1 MYFKTSSRISIEGK
15 KKNMTSNKLNIYS
28 AKLRRTGNPP
38 LIRIQTHTP
47 RQAYPKHTLILHT
60 GFLIILIIFIPSV
73 KLFSIF

>member
-38 LIRIQTHTP
+38 LIRIQTPH
-47 RQAYPKHTLILHT
+47 
-60 GFLIILIIFIPSV
+60 
-73 KLFSIF
+73 